1 MAQSLEDTRVFNNT
15 EAIIEGW
22 YWALQSNELKKGKV
36 KHAEIMGKKLAI
48 YRGEDGIVRAF
59 DAFCPHMGAHL
70 AEGKVEG
77 NELRCFFHHWKFSE
91 EGKLNDIPCRKSVK
105 NIKAGVSVYP
115 IEERYGLIWIW
126 TGKKAKR
133 PLPYAPE
140 LKELETDSM
149 LGKPYVKE
157 CHPNVMMINAIDAHH
172 FASVHKL
179 PVHLNLEPSV
189 IDSNTIEFSNTTKV
203 PKSSLLTRFIGL
215 FYNGP
220 LTYSLCYHNATTGT
234 VTLGPDFLHFY
245 IMFAIRSNELG
256 QAEGQTILLTK
267 KRKGIL
273 GKLFNAIILRATRVV
288 GNYFAKG
295 DTEVFKTINFK
306 FKTPIKEDLPII
318 RFIQHAEKQETCDW
332 GYGKKVTSQE
342 EGIDPKQMD
351 FIHTLIS
358 SSGDRSNKTI
368 KEPSHG
374 K

>member
-1 MAQSLEDTRVFNNT
+1 MANSLQDLNVFNNT
-15 EAIIEGW
+15 HAIIEGW
-22 YWALQSNELKKGKV
+22 YWALQSRELKKGKV
-36 KHAEIMGKKLAI
+36 KHAEVMGQKLAI
-48 YRGEDGIVRAF
+48 YRGEDGKVRAF

-70 AEGKVEG
+70 AEGNVEG

-91 EGKLNDIPCRKSVK
+91 EGELNDIPCRKSSQ
-105 NIKAGVSVYP
+105 GVHAKVQSYP
-115 IEERYGLIWIW
+115 IEEQHGLIWIW
-126 TGKKAKR
+126 TGKSPKR
-133 PLPYAPE
+133 GLPYAPE
-140 LKELETDSM
+140 LKDLETDSM

-172 FASVHKL
+172 FTSVHKL
-179 PVHLNLEPSV
+179 PVHLNLEPNI

-203 PKSSLLTRFIGL
+203 PKSSLLTKFIGL

-245 IMFAIRSNELG
+245 IMFAIRSNEKG

-267 KRKGIL
+267 KRKGLL
-273 GKLFNAIILRATRVV
+273 GKVINSVLLRATRVV

-295 DTEVFKTINFK
+295 DTEVFKTIKFN

-318 RFIQHAEKQETCDW
+318 RFIQHAEKQELCDW
-332 GYGKKVTSQE
+332 GYSNKAIENNKD
-342 EGIDPKQMD
+342 IDPMN
-351 FIHTLIS
+351 LIDSILNAQIPS
-358 SSGDRSNKTI
+358 SDSNKVVI
-368 KEPSHG
+368 HG